1 MRALYS
7 ENDKIFYYADEKKDK
22 ISRNLIDFSLRRHA
36 QGMKYEISV
45 RSCVTCR
52 NKKRRSSRRPCA
64 NRMIL
69 LCIDDRYVLVG
80 DWG

>member
-36 QGMKYEISV
+36 QRMKYEISDSSCADFPAFASAWMRV
-45 RSCVTCR
+45 RPTLSGPTISTESP
-52 NKKRRSSRRPCA
+52 KR
-64 NRMIL
+64 L
-69 LCIDDRYVLVG
+69 K
-80 DWG
+80 